1 MPTVPAKGFRS
12 TQISSVGAGVADPPC
27 DGERWDGLMSAP
39 RDPWWQSRESGRQAC
54 VAPARWGS
62 HQGGMGRGE
71 PRPQVRQH
79 QMQGK
84 KEQSKVFRRCR
95 GGTDSAILGSQPPRA
110 ASTGRQGGQVAVSRT
125 LSRRAPHPCHQAGT
139 EPCRVAQWP
148 SSAWAGDR
156 AVLSPCRARWG
167 HEPLRGTGL
176 GTPLSPA
183 EVALLSHCGHL
194 HPSGGGRCAEPG
206 TRVLCTP
213 SSPGCPRAASDKGD
227 TAAGE
232 GTRPPRRCS
241 FRTTPEAPLQQH
253 CAPPRCPSPARPRS
267 HRGQPGGPSAGWAPG

>member
-1 MPTVPAKGFRS
+1 MPTIPAKGFRS
-12 TQISSVGAGVADPPC
+12 TQISSVGAGAADPPC

-54 VAPARWGS
+54 VAPVRWGS

-84 KEQSKVFRRCR
+84 KEQSKVFRRCL
-95 GGTDSAILGSQPPRA
+95 GGGQRCPWFPTSPSSQHRV
-110 ASTGRQGGQVAVSRT
+110 TGRTSGCLQDPVLQGTPSLPPSRD
-125 LSRRAPHPCHQAGT
+125 RALQGVP
-139 EPCRVAQWP
+139 VAQL
-148 SSAWAGDR
+148 R

-194 HPSGGGRCAEPG
+194 HPSGGGRCVEPG
-206 TRVLCTP
+206 TRVLRTP

-241 FRTTPEAPLQQH
+241 FRTTPEAPLHQH
-253 CAPPRCPSPARPRS
+253 CAPPHCPSPARPRS
-267 HRGQPGGPSAGWAPG
+267 HWGQPGGPSAGWAPG